1 MGLRLQGK
9 DRALTGGPNAS
20 LCLPSPQGLRLP
32 PIPVVALPGDGAV
45 LVLLWACHPHILVGT
60 AAGLGQQIQ
69 LGRRQHICRWGD
81 RGMGAEP
88 PNFLS

>member
-1 MGLRLQGK
+1 MACGLPG
-9 DRALTGGPNAS
+9 DRNAS
-20 LCLPSPQGLRLP
+20 LCLPSPEGLRPP

-69 LGRRQHICRWGD
+69 LGRRQHICRWGK
-81 RGMGAEP
+81 RGREAES